1 MLKEQLTKLLKVKSI
16 ITILIT
22 LVFSYLSII
31 GVIDEENF
39 MSIFKLIIVFYFGS
53 QVGKHEA
60 QDQIQN
66 KEKGEVNG

>member
-1 MLKEQLTKLLKVKSI
+1 MLKEQFAKLLKVKSI

-31 GVIDEENF
+31 GVINEENF

-53 QVGKHEA
+53 QVGKREA
-60 QDQIQN
+60 QEQIQD
-66 KEKGEVNG
+66 KEKSEAND